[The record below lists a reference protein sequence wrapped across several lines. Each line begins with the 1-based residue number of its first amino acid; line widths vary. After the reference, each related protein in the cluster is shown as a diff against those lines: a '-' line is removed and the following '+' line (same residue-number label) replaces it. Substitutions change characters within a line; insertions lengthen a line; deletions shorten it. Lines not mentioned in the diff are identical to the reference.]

1 MAFFLI
7 SLDRQKL
14 CKMNYRLKKVAVLG
28 SGIMGSG
35 IACHLANVG
44 MEVVMLDI
52 VTPDLNDEKSKSTVE
67 RNKLVNSALQK
78 TIKSKPD
85 PLYHKSFSSRIKTG
99 NFEDDFDK
107 ISQLF
112 LDLINNKKIDVII
125 STGGT
130 GLTGRDITPEVMKT
144 LFDKTIDGFGEM
156 FRWLSYSKIGTS
168 ALQSRAL
175 AGVSN
180 GTYIF
185 CLPRSPSSSRPRCF
199 QFFLHNHMRLH
210 ALVLLLSIRLLQ
222 NRYNLHFRH

>member
-1 MAFFLI
+1 MSTHINFVPINIAVVTI
-7 SLDRQKL
+7 SDTRVLDNDKSGD
-14 CKMNYRLKKVAVLG
+14 VLEKRVLE
-28 SGIMGSG
+28 SNHKIISR
-35 IACHLANVG
+35 
-44 MEVVMLDI
+44 EI
-52 VTPDLNDEKSKSTVE
+52 VK
-67 RNKLVNSALQK
+67 
-78 TIKSKPD
+78 
-85 PLYHKSFSSRIKTG
+85 
-99 NFEDDFDK
+99 DDFDK

-112 LDLINNKKIDVII
+112 QNLINNKKIDVII

-185 CLPRSPSSSRPRCF
+185 CLPGSPSACRDGWDQILIHQLDIRHKPCNFVEIMPRLQEHKLSRKK
-199 QFFLHNHMRLH
+199 N
-210 ALVLLLSIRLLQ
+210 
-222 NRYNLHFRH
+222 

>member
-1 MAFFLI
+1 MSTHINFIPINIAVVTI
-7 SLDRQKL
+7 SDTRVLDNDKSGD
-14 CKMNYRLKKVAVLG
+14 VLEKRVLE
-28 SGIMGSG
+28 SNHKIISR
-35 IACHLANVG
+35 
-44 MEVVMLDI
+44 EI
-52 VTPDLNDEKSKSTVE
+52 VK
-67 RNKLVNSALQK
+67 
-78 TIKSKPD
+78 
-85 PLYHKSFSSRIKTG
+85 
-99 NFEDDFDK
+99 DDFDK

-112 LDLINNKKIDVII
+112 QNLIKNKKIDVII

-185 CLPRSPSSSRPRCF
+185 CLPGSPSACRDGWDQILIHQLDIRHKPCNF
-199 QFFLHNHMRLH
+199 VEIMP
-210 ALVLLLSIRLLQ
+210 RLLEHKLSRKK
-222 NRYNLHFRH
+222 N

>member
-1 MAFFLI
+1 MSTHINFIPINIAVVTI
-7 SLDRQKL
+7 SDTRVLDNDKSGD
-14 CKMNYRLKKVAVLG
+14 VLEKRVLE
-28 SGIMGSG
+28 SNHKIISR
-35 IACHLANVG
+35 
-44 MEVVMLDI
+44 EI
-52 VTPDLNDEKSKSTVE
+52 VK
-67 RNKLVNSALQK
+67 
-78 TIKSKPD
+78 
-85 PLYHKSFSSRIKTG
+85 
-99 NFEDDFDK
+99 DDFDK

-112 LDLINNKKIDVII
+112 QNLINNKKIDVII

-185 CLPRSPSSSRPRCF
+185 CLPGSPSACRDGWDQILIHQLDIRHKPCNFVEIMPRLQEHKLSR
-199 QFFLHNHMRLH
+199 NK
-210 ALVLLLSIRLLQ
+210 
-222 NRYNLHFRH
+222 N